1 MTQRYRR
8 IQEQLFTRT
17 RDHFGLSD
25 SEALLILDDIV
36 LNLEALAT
44 DLVPREDLQV
54 DPARS
59 PQRLMQALG
68 CLSDRLECAVLAEI
82 VAHLLEA
89 DVLDGGPLPDRAVEP
104 LTHFVQGLRKAMP
117 PVCRDYATQ
126 PLLPAPGAVR
136 RSSAERRDRANP
148 RQQDHDA

>member
-25 SEALLILDDIV
+25 SEAQLILDDIV

-44 DLVPREDLQV
+44 DLLPREDLQI
-54 DPARS
+54 DPAKS
-59 PQRLMQALG
+59 PHRLMQALG
-68 CLSDRLECAVLAEI
+68 ALSDQLECAVLAEI
-82 VAHLLEA
+82 VAHLIEA
-89 DVLDGGPLPDRAVEP
+89 GAMGGGPLPDKAVEP

-117 PVCRDYATQ
+117 PVSRDY
-126 PLLPAPGAVR
+126 G
-136 RSSAERRDRANP
+136 N
-148 RQQDHDA
+148 